1 MFGDFNFAEMQKMM
15 QARENEKR
23 AKLLEKLEDTSYL
36 PTRGEII
43 EAFGAHANE
52 LLSFCHKQ
60 YIFEFFTVEY
70 VQALAE
76 YINTRKATIKPKGK
90 MTILEIGAGN
100 GKLAHYLNKY
110 LEAIK
115 CDAKVIA
122 TDSGEWNLDE
132 NIFPVEKLTHKE
144 AIRKYRP
151 DLIICSWMP
160 RGIDLTPDF
169 PSEYILI
176 GIPDYCATKEVW
188 DRGVILENL
197 RKLQICR
204 TDMIGLPVPSNSVTM
219 SFEKEG

>member
-1 MFGDFNFAEMQKMM
+1 MFDNFDFAEMQKMM

-52 LLSFCHKQ
+52 LLTFCHEN
-60 YIFEFFTVEY
+60 YIFEFWNREY
-70 VQALAE
+70 IQALAE
-76 YINTRKATIKPKGK
+76 YINTRKATIKAKGE
-90 MTILEIGAGN
+90 MVVLEIGAGN
-100 GKLAHYLNKY
+100 GKLTHYLNKFTNDDIRVM
-110 LEAIK
+110 AI
-115 CDAKVIA
+115 
-122 TDSGEWNLDE
+122 DSGEWGLDE
-132 NIFPVEKLTHKE
+132 NIFPVEKFSHKE
-144 AIRKYRP
+144 AIKKYQP
-151 DLIICSWMP
+151 DLVICSWMP

-176 GIPDYCATKEVW
+176 GIPDYCATREVW

-219 SFEKEG
+219 SFEKGG

>member
-15 QARENEKR
+15 QERADKKR
-23 AKLLEKLEDTSYL
+23 AETLKKLEDISYL
-36 PTRGEII
+36 PTREEIV

-60 YIFEFFTVEY
+60 YIFEFFTMEY

-76 YINTRKATIKPKGK
+76 HINTRKATKAKGE
-90 MTILEIGAGN
+90 MVVLEIGAGN
-100 GKLAHYLNKY
+100 GKLAHYLN
-110 LEAIK
+110 EFTGNDIN
-115 CDAKVIA
+115 VVA
-122 TDSGEWNLDE
+122 TDSGEWSLDSG
-132 NIFPVEKLTHKE
+132 IFQVEKLTHKE
-144 AIRKYRP
+144 AIEKYSP
-151 DLIICSWMP
+151 DMVICSWMP
-160 RGIDLTPDF
+160 RDLDLTPDF
-169 PSEYILI
+169 KSEYILI
-176 GIPDYCATKEVW
+176 GSTEHCATKQVW